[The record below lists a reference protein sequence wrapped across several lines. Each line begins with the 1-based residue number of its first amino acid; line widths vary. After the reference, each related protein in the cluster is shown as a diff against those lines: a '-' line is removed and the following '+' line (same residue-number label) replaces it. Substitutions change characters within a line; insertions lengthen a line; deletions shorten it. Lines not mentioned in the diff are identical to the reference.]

1 MVRATVPGMKSILVT
16 GASSG
21 IGEACAIDLDRHGH
35 RVYAGVRRSADGEK
49 LAAQASDRLVPVI
62 LDVTDQA
69 TIDAVAKRIAEDTGG
84 ELHGVVNNAGIGRGG
99 PLEYLDLAEWR
110 DQLEVNVVGQVA
122 VTKAV
127 LPMIRAGRG
136 RVVFIGSIG
145 GKVATMLMGPY
156 NASKFAIEAI
166 GEALRHEL
174 HPWGIKVAVVEPGAI
189 RSEIWS
195 KAAETADRLESELP
209 SEALSLYGGHM
220 ASLRKSLDM
229 QTRNA
234 VPAQKVADAV
244 RKALFDSRPR
254 NRYLVGRD
262 ARALS
267 AIGRLLPD
275 RAREAVVRRLA
286 GP

>member
-1 MVRATVPGMKSILVT
+1 MKSILVT

-21 IGEACAIDLDRHGH
+21 IGEACALDLDRQGH

-49 LAAQASDRLVPVI
+49 LAEKASDRLVPVI

-84 ELHGVVNNAGIGRGG
+84 ELHGLVNNAGIGRGG

-110 DQLEVNVVGQVA
+110 EQLEVNVIGQVA

-127 LPMIRAGRG
+127 LPLIRSGRG

-145 GKVATMLMGPY
+145 GKVATMMMGPY
-156 NASKFAIEAI
+156 NASKFAIEGI

-189 RSEIWS
+189 QTEIWS
-195 KAAETADRLESELP
+195 KATETADRLESELP
-209 SEALSLYGGHM
+209 AEALSLYGGHL
-220 ASLRKSLDM
+220 ASLRKALEM
-229 QTRNA
+229 QARNA
-234 VPAQKVADAV
+234 VPAQKVADVV
-244 RKALFDSRPR
+244 RQALFDPRPR

-275 RAREAVVRRLA
+275 RVREAVVRRLA

>member
-1 MVRATVPGMKSILVT
+1 MKTILVT

-21 IGEACAIDLDRHGH
+21 IGEACALDLDRNGH
-35 RVYAGVRRSADGEK
+35 KVYAGVRRSADGER

-69 TIDAVAKRIAEDTGG
+69 TIDAVAKRIADETSGSSGG
-84 ELHGVVNNAGIGRGG
+84 SLHGVVNNAGIGRGG
-99 PLEYLDLAEWR
+99 PLEFLDLAEWR
-110 DQLEVNVVGQVA
+110 EQLEVNVVGQVA

-127 LPMIRAGRG
+127 LPMIRSASG

-145 GKVATMLMGPY
+145 GKVATMMMGPY
-156 NASKFAIEAI
+156 NASKFAIEGI

-189 RSEIWS
+189 QTEIWS
-195 KAAETADRLESELP
+195 KATETADRLEAELP
-209 SEALSLYGGHM
+209 SEALALYGGHM
-220 ASLRKSLDM
+220 ASLRKALEM

-244 RKALFDSRPR
+244 RHALFDPHPRP
-254 NRYLVGRD
+254 RYLVGRD
-262 ARALS
+262 ARAMS
-267 AIGRLLPD
+267 AMVRLLPD
-275 RAREAVVRRLA
+275 RAREALVRRVA

>member
-1 MVRATVPGMKSILVT
+1 MKSILVT

-21 IGEACAIDLDRHGH
+21 IGEACALDLDRQGH
-35 RVYAGVRRSADGEK
+35 KVYAGVRRSSDGDR
-49 LAAQASDRLVPVI
+49 LAGQASDRLVPVI

-69 TIDAVAKRIAEDTGG
+69 TIDAVVKRIAEETGG
-84 ELHGVVNNAGIGRGG
+84 SLHGVVNNAGIGRGG
-99 PLEYLDLAEWR
+99 PLEFLDLAEWR
-110 DQLEVNVVGQVA
+110 EQLEVNVVGQVA

-145 GKVATMLMGPY
+145 GRVATMMMGPY
-156 NASKFAIEAI
+156 NASKFAIEGI

-189 RSEIWS
+189 QSAIWS
-195 KAAETADRLESELP
+195 KATETADRLEAELP

-220 ASLRKSLDM
+220 TDLRKALEM

-244 RKALFDSRPR
+244 RHALFDPRPR
-254 NRYLVGRD
+254 SRYLVGRD

-267 AIGRLLPD
+267 ATARLLPD
-275 RAREAVVRRLA
+275 RVREALVRRVA
-286 GP
+286 GPR